1 MGFGS
6 FRFLPEPHPSY
17 EASGYCLGGSISHW
31 IVLALLVVQPV
42 PSVKANMRPS
52 RAGPAGY
59 ALSAR

>member
-42 PSVKANMRPS
+42 PAVREQ
-52 RAGPAGY
+52 GY
-59 ALSAR
+59 DLNRN